1 VAHLNNFTFG
11 WFTLVFAYVAS
22 VTGSALGLLCTVRAQ
37 QFRSTGQHVRWL
49 ILAAIAIGGAG
60 IWLMHFSAMVG
71 FSVSGSDL
79 RYGTL
84 LTIASAVVAI
94 AVVACGLFAAGYGD
108 PSPAK
113 LVVGGVFTGLGVAG
127 MHYMGM
133 AGMHVEGRISYNI
146 PLVALSVVIA
156 IAAATVALWF
166 TVSLRTW
173 GAITAGALIMG
184 VAVCGMHYTGMA
196 ALRVHLT
203 PGFDTTVTGVDPMTF
218 MVPVIVVA
226 FVVLT
231 VLLLSVILGPTQED
245 IDIRDR
251 LFDMPAPAGSTF
263 AYDLPPTYYAHD
275 VPPGDADAGPP
286 R

>member
-11 WFTLVFAYVAS
+11 WFTLVFAYVVS
-22 VTGSALGLLCTVRAQ
+22 VTGSLLGLLCTVRAQ

-60 IWLMHFSAMVG
+60 IWLMHFSAMIG

-79 RYGTL
+79 RYGIV
-84 LTIASAVVAI
+84 LTAVSALIAI
-94 AVVACGLFAAGYGD
+94 AVVGCGLFVAGYGT

-133 AGMHVEGRISYNI
+133 AAMRVEGRISYNV
-146 PLVALSVVIA
+146 PLVILSALIA

-196 ALRVHLT
+196 ALRVRLT
-203 PGFDTTVTGVDPMTF
+203 PSLETTVTGIDPMTF
-218 MVPVIVVA
+218 MVPVLVIA
-226 FVVLT
+226 FIVLT
-231 VLLLSVILGPTQED
+231 VLLLSVILGPTSED
-245 IDIRDR
+245 IEIRDR
-251 LFDMPAPAGSTF
+251 LFDVPHSPAPPY
-263 AYDLPPTYYAHD
+263 AYELPP
-275 VPPGDADAGPP
+275 ADARTGEPH
-286 R
+286 